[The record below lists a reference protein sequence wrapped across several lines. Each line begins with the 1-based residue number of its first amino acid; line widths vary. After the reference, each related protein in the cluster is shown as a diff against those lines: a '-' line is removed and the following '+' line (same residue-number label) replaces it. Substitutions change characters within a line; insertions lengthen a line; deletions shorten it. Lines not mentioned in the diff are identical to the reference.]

1 MLKEGV
7 FLGKR
12 YEILG
17 RIGSGGMADVY
28 KGKDHKL
35 NRYVAVKVLKSDYRN
50 DESFIKKF
58 VSEAQAAAGLMHP
71 NVVNVYDVGQDRGLY
86 YMVMEL
92 VEGITLKEYIEK
104 KERLSA
110 KETISISIQ
119 MISGIQAAHNH
130 HIIHRDIKPQN
141 IIISK
146 DGKVKVTDFG
156 IARATTSTATI
167 STNVMGSVH
176 YTSPEQAK
184 GGIVDERSDI
194 YSAGISMYEM
204 VTGHVPFDGDS
215 TVSVALKHLKEK
227 IVAPSVEVPDIPYS
241 LDCIIMKCTEK
252 NVERRYQNCQDL
264 ISDLKHS
271 LVDPDGHFVDEQLD
285 VYTGRKTTGDET
297 ILMSE
302 DEIRRAQERSYSQS
316 DDYDDPDYDDYDYDD
331 DDYDDDDYD
340 DDDDDYRAPTQRRN
354 SDYNRKKNVDPNTK
368 KIMKILMVV
377 AAAIIAMVII
387 FMVGNAMGA
396 FKGGIGLN
404 TTTNDAKVVVPNLL
418 GMTEDEAKAALKKKN
433 LGYSIAGREESDKYA
448 AGEIMEQSEKANSK
462 VEKNT
467 EIKVVI
473 STGKA
478 KKTVS
483 VPDVKGMSEDDAQKT
498 LENLN
503 LVVEA
508 QAQNSD
514 TVASGK
520 VISTDPAEGTQ
531 LTEGSKVTMYVSL
544 GIESVEVPSIIG
556 MSSEE
561 AQSAIQNVGLQASV
575 TEDYSDTVTSGMVI
589 SQDPASGKVKKGST
603 VNIVVSK
610 GTKVK
615 MVTVPSL
622 SGMTQQ
628 AAEQA
633 IIDAGL
639 TVGSVT
645 EEYNAG
651 VSAGYVISQTASVG
665 SQIEKGSSVGFVVS
679 KGAQPSTDNGNTGG
693 EDNESSESQ

>member
-110 KETISISIQ
+110 KEAISISIQ

-194 YSAGISMYEM
+194 YSAGITMYEM

-252 NVERRYQNCQDL
+252 NVERRYQNCQAL

-271 LVDPDGHFVDEQLD
+271 LVDPDGHFVDEQLG
-285 VYTGRKTTGDET
+285 VFTGRKPAGDET

-316 DDYDDPDYDDYDYDD
+316 DDYDDSDYDD

-483 VPDVKGMSEDDAQKT
+483 VPDVRGMSEDDAQKT

-508 QAQNSD
+508 QAQNND

-520 VISTDPAEGTQ
+520 VISTDPAAGTQ

-544 GIESVEVPSIIG
+544 GIESVEVPSITG

-575 TEDYSDTVTSGMVI
+575 TEDYSDTVASGMVI
-589 SQDPASGKVKKGST
+589 SQDPASGKVRKGST

-610 GTKVK
+610 GAKVK
-615 MVTVPSL
+615 MVTVPPL

-651 VSAGYVISQTASVG
+651 VSAGYVISQTAPAG

-693 EDNESSESQ
+693 EDNESSELQ

>member
-110 KETISISIQ
+110 KEAISISIQ

-194 YSAGISMYEM
+194 YSAGITMYEM

-252 NVERRYQNCQDL
+252 NVERRYQNCQAL

-271 LVDPDGHFVDEQLD
+271 LVDPDGHFVDEQLG
-285 VYTGRKTTGDET
+285 VFTGRKPAGDET

-316 DDYDDPDYDDYDYDD
+316 DDYDDSDYDD

-433 LGYSIAGREESDKYA
+433 LGYSIAEREESDKYA

-483 VPDVKGMSEDDAQKT
+483 VPDVRGMSEDDAQKT

-508 QAQNSD
+508 QAQNND

-520 VISTDPAEGTQ
+520 VISTDPAAGTQ

-544 GIESVEVPSIIG
+544 GIESVEVPSITG

-575 TEDYSDTVTSGMVI
+575 TEDYSDTVASGMVI
-589 SQDPASGKVKKGST
+589 SQDPASGKVRKGST

-610 GTKVK
+610 GAKVK
-615 MVTVPSL
+615 MVTVPPL

-651 VSAGYVISQTASVG
+651 VSAGYVISQTAPAG

-693 EDNESSESQ
+693 EDNESSELQ

>member
-110 KETISISIQ
+110 KEAISISIQ

-194 YSAGISMYEM
+194 YSAGITMYEM

-252 NVERRYQNCQDL
+252 NVERRYQNCQAL

-271 LVDPDGHFVDEQLD
+271 LVDPDGHFVDEQLG
-285 VYTGRKTTGDET
+285 VFTGRKPAGDET

-302 DEIRRAQERSYSQS
+302 DEIRRAQECSYSQS
-316 DDYDDPDYDDYDYDD
+316 DDYDDSDYDD
-331 DDYDDDDYD
+331 DDDDYD

-483 VPDVKGMSEDDAQKT
+483 VPDVRGMSEDDAQKT

-508 QAQNSD
+508 QAQNND

-520 VISTDPAEGTQ
+520 VISTDPAAGTQ

-544 GIESVEVPSIIG
+544 GIESVEVPSITG

-561 AQSAIQNVGLQASV
+561 AHAAVRKIYRM
-575 TEDYSDTVTSGMVI
+575 D
-589 SQDPASGKVKKGST
+589 
-603 VNIVVSK
+603 NI
-610 GTKVK
+610 T
-615 MVTVPSL
+615 
-622 SGMTQQ
+622 
-628 AAEQA
+628 
-633 IIDAGL
+633 I
-639 TVGSVT
+639 
-645 EEYNAG
+645 
-651 VSAGYVISQTASVG
+651 
-665 SQIEKGSSVGFVVS
+665 F
-679 KGAQPSTDNGNTGG
+679 
-693 EDNESSESQ
+693 

>member
-1 MLKEGV
+1 MW
-7 FLGKR
+7 
-12 YEILG
+12 
-17 RIGSGGMADVY
+17 
-28 KGKDHKL
+28 
-35 NRYVAVKVLKSDYRN
+35 
-50 DESFIKKF
+50 
-58 VSEAQAAAGLMHP
+58 EA
-71 NVVNVYDVGQDRGLY
+71 
-86 YMVMEL
+86 
-92 VEGITLKEYIEK
+92 
-104 KERLSA
+104 
-110 KETISISIQ
+110 
-119 MISGIQAAHNH
+119 
-130 HIIHRDIKPQN
+130 
-141 IIISK
+141 
-146 DGKVKVTDFG
+146 
-156 IARATTSTATI
+156 
-167 STNVMGSVH
+167 
-176 YTSPEQAK
+176 
-184 GGIVDERSDI
+184 
-194 YSAGISMYEM
+194 
-204 VTGHVPFDGDS
+204 
-215 TVSVALKHLKEK
+215 
-227 IVAPSVEVPDIPYS
+227 
-241 LDCIIMKCTEK
+241 
-252 NVERRYQNCQDL
+252 
-264 ISDLKHS
+264 
-271 LVDPDGHFVDEQLD
+271 
-285 VYTGRKTTGDET
+285 GDET

-316 DDYDDPDYDDYDYDD
+316 DDYDDSDYDD

-340 DDDDDYRAPTQRRN
+340 DDDDDYRAPSQRRN

-433 LGYSIAGREESDKYA
+433 LGYSISGRKESDKYA

-514 TVASGK
+514 IVASGK
-520 VISTDPAEGTQ
+520 VISTDPAAGTQ

-575 TEDYSDTVTSGMVI
+575 TEEYSDTVASGMVI

-610 GTKVK
+610 GAKVK
-615 MVTVPSL
+615 MVTVPPL

-679 KGAQPSTDNGNTGG
+679 KGPQPSTDNGNTGG
-693 EDNESSESQ
+693 EDNESSELQ

>member
-1 MLKEGV
+1 
-7 FLGKR
+7 
-12 YEILG
+12 
-17 RIGSGGMADVY
+17 
-28 KGKDHKL
+28 
-35 NRYVAVKVLKSDYRN
+35 
-50 DESFIKKF
+50 
-58 VSEAQAAAGLMHP
+58 
-71 NVVNVYDVGQDRGLY
+71 
-86 YMVMEL
+86 MVMEL

-110 KETISISIQ
+110 KEAISISIQ

-194 YSAGISMYEM
+194 YSAGITMYEM

-252 NVERRYQNCQDL
+252 NVERRYQNCQAL

-271 LVDPDGHFVDEQLD
+271 LVDPDGHFVDEQLG
-285 VYTGRKTTGDET
+285 VFTGRKPAGDET

-316 DDYDDPDYDDYDYDD
+316 DDYDDSDYD
-331 DDYDDDDYD
+331 D

-483 VPDVKGMSEDDAQKT
+483 VPDVRGMSEDDAQKT

-508 QAQNSD
+508 QAQNND

-520 VISTDPAEGTQ
+520 VISTDPAAGTQ

-544 GIESVEVPSIIG
+544 GIESVEVPSITG

-575 TEDYSDTVTSGMVI
+575 TEDYSDTVASGMVI
-589 SQDPASGKVKKGST
+589 SQDPASGKVRKGST

-610 GTKVK
+610 GAKVK
-615 MVTVPSL
+615 MVTVPPL

-651 VSAGYVISQTASVG
+651 VSAGYVISQTAPAG

-693 EDNESSESQ
+693 EDNESSELQ

>member
-104 KERLSA
+104 KECLSA
-110 KETISISIQ
+110 KEAISISIQ

-194 YSAGISMYEM
+194 YSAGITMYEM

-285 VYTGRKTTGDET
+285 VFTGRKPAGDET

-316 DDYDDPDYDDYDYDD
+316 DDYDDE
-331 DDYDDDDYD
+331 DYD

-354 SDYNRKKNVDPNTK
+354 SDYNRKKSVDPNTK

-483 VPDVKGMSEDDAQKT
+483 IPDVRGMSEDDAQKT

-508 QAQNSD
+508 QAQNND

-520 VISTDPAEGTQ
+520 VISTDPAAGTQ

-544 GIESVEVPSIIG
+544 GIESVEVPSITG

-575 TEDYSDTVTSGMVI
+575 TEEYSDTVASGMVI

-610 GTKVK
+610 GAKVK
-615 MVTVPSL
+615 MVTVPPL

-645 EEYNAG
+645 EEYNES

-693 EDNESSESQ
+693 EDNESSELQ

>member
-110 KETISISIQ
+110 KEAISISIQ

-194 YSAGISMYEM
+194 YSAGITMYEM

-285 VYTGRKTTGDET
+285 VFTGRKPAGDET

-316 DDYDDPDYDDYDYDD
+316 DDYDDSDYDD

-377 AAAIIAMVII
+377 AAAIIAMVVI

-508 QAQNSD
+508 QAQNND

-520 VISTDPAEGTQ
+520 VISTDPVAGTQ

-544 GIESVEVPSIIG
+544 GIESVEVPSITG

-575 TEDYSDTVTSGMVI
+575 TEDYSDTVASGMVI

-610 GTKVK
+610 GAKVK
-615 MVTVPSL
+615 MVTVPPL

-651 VSAGYVISQTASVG
+651 VSAGYVISQTAPAG

-693 EDNESSESQ
+693 EDNESSELQ

>member
-110 KETISISIQ
+110 KEAISISIQ

-194 YSAGISMYEM
+194 YSAGITMYEM

-252 NVERRYQNCQDL
+252 NVERRYQNCQAL

-271 LVDPDGHFVDEQLD
+271 LVDPDGHFVDEQLG
-285 VYTGRKTTGDET
+285 VFTGRKPAGDET

-316 DDYDDPDYDDYDYDD
+316 DDYDDSDYDD

-483 VPDVKGMSEDDAQKT
+483 VPDVRGMSEDDAQKT

-508 QAQNSD
+508 QAQNND

-520 VISTDPAEGTQ
+520 VISTDPAAGTQ

-544 GIESVEVPSIIG
+544 GIESVEVPSITG

-575 TEDYSDTVTSGMVI
+575 TEDYSDTVASGMVI

-610 GTKVK
+610 GAKVK

-651 VSAGYVISQTASVG
+651 VSAGYVISQTAPAG

-693 EDNESSESQ
+693 EDNESSELQ

>member
-110 KETISISIQ
+110 KEAISISIQ

-194 YSAGISMYEM
+194 YSAGITMYEM

-252 NVERRYQNCQDL
+252 NVERRYQNCQAL

-271 LVDPDGHFVDEQLD
+271 LVDPDGHFVDEQLG
-285 VYTGRKTTGDET
+285 VFTGRKPAGDET

-316 DDYDDPDYDDYDYDD
+316 DDYDDSDYDD
-331 DDYDDDDYD
+331 DDYDDDD

-483 VPDVKGMSEDDAQKT
+483 VPDVRGMSEDDAQKT

-508 QAQNSD
+508 QAQNND

-520 VISTDPAEGTQ
+520 VISTDPAAGTQ

-544 GIESVEVPSIIG
+544 GIESVEVPSITG

-575 TEDYSDTVTSGMVI
+575 TEDYSDTVASGMVI
-589 SQDPASGKVKKGST
+589 SQDPASGKVRKGST

-610 GTKVK
+610 GAKVK
-615 MVTVPSL
+615 MVTVPPL

-651 VSAGYVISQTASVG
+651 VSAGYVISQTAPAG

-693 EDNESSESQ
+693 EDNESSELQ

>member
-110 KETISISIQ
+110 KEAISISIQ

-194 YSAGISMYEM
+194 YSAGITMYEM

-252 NVERRYQNCQDL
+252 NVERRYQNCQAL

-271 LVDPDGHFVDEQLD
+271 LVDPDGHFVDEQLG
-285 VYTGRKTTGDET
+285 VFTGRKPAGDET

-316 DDYDDPDYDDYDYDD
+316 DDYDDS
-331 DDYDDDDYD
+331 DYDDDDYD

-483 VPDVKGMSEDDAQKT
+483 VPDVRGMSEDDAQKT

-508 QAQNSD
+508 QAQNND

-520 VISTDPAEGTQ
+520 VISTDPAAGTQ

-544 GIESVEVPSIIG
+544 GIESVEVPSITG

-575 TEDYSDTVTSGMVI
+575 TEDYSDTVASGMVI
-589 SQDPASGKVKKGST
+589 SQDPASGKVRKGST

-610 GTKVK
+610 GAKVK
-615 MVTVPSL
+615 MVTVPPL

-651 VSAGYVISQTASVG
+651 VSAGYVISQTAPAG

-693 EDNESSESQ
+693 EDNESSELQ

>member
-110 KETISISIQ
+110 KEAISISIQ

-194 YSAGISMYEM
+194 YSAGITMYEM

-252 NVERRYQNCQDL
+252 NVERRYQNCQAL

-271 LVDPDGHFVDEQLD
+271 LVDPDGHFVDEQLG
-285 VYTGRKTTGDET
+285 VFTGRKPAGDET

-316 DDYDDPDYDDYDYDD
+316 DDYDDS
-331 DDYDDDDYD
+331 DYDDDDYD

-508 QAQNSD
+508 QAQNND

-520 VISTDPAEGTQ
+520 VISTDPAAGTQ

-544 GIESVEVPSIIG
+544 GIESVEVPSITG

-575 TEDYSDTVTSGMVI
+575 TEDYSDTVASGMVI
-589 SQDPASGKVKKGST
+589 SQDPASGKVRKGST

-610 GTKVK
+610 GAKVK
-615 MVTVPSL
+615 MVTVPPL

-651 VSAGYVISQTASVG
+651 VSAGYVISQTAPAG

-693 EDNESSESQ
+693 EDNESSELQ

>member
-110 KETISISIQ
+110 KEAISISIQ

-194 YSAGISMYEM
+194 YSAGITMYEM

-285 VYTGRKTTGDET
+285 VFTGRKPVGDET

-316 DDYDDPDYDDYDYDD
+316 DDYDDSDYDD

-368 KIMKILMVV
+368 KIMKILMIV

-396 FKGGIGLN
+396 FKGCIGLN

-508 QAQNSD
+508 QAQNND

-520 VISTDPAEGTQ
+520 VISTDPAAGTQ

-544 GIESVEVPSIIG
+544 GIESVEVPSITG

-575 TEDYSDTVTSGMVI
+575 TEDYSDTVASGMVI

-610 GTKVK
+610 GAKVK

-651 VSAGYVISQTASVG
+651 VSAGYVISQTAPAG

-693 EDNESSESQ
+693 EDNGSSELQ

>member
-35 NRYVAVKVLKSDYRN
+35 NRYVAVKVLKSDFRN

-104 KERLSA
+104 KEQLSA

-194 YSAGISMYEM
+194 YSAGITMYEM

-271 LVDPDGHFVDEQLD
+271 LVDPDGHFVNEQLD
-285 VYTGRKTTGDET
+285 VYTGRKSTGDET

-302 DEIRRAQERSYSQS
+302 DEIRRAQGRQYPQQD
-316 DDYDDPDYDDYDYDD
+316 DDYDDPDE
-331 DDYDDDDYD
+331 DDYDDDE
-340 DDDDDYRAPTQRRN
+340 DDDDDYRVSSQRRR

-387 FMVGNAMGA
+387 FMVGNAVGA
-396 FKGGIGLN
+396 FKGGMGTN

-433 LGYSIAGREESDKYA
+433 LGYSVSGREASDKYA

-462 VEKNT
+462 VAKNT
-467 EIKVVI
+467 EVKVVI

-478 KKTVS
+478 TKTVS
-483 VPDVKGMSEDDAQKT
+483 VPNVQGMSEDEAQKA
-498 LENLN
+498 LEKVN
-503 LVVEA
+503 LVVES

-514 TVASGK
+514 SVASGK
-520 VISTDPAEGTQ
+520 VISTDPAAGTQ
-531 LTEGSKVTMYVSL
+531 LEEGSKVTMYVSL
-544 GIESVEVPSIIG
+544 GIESVDVPSVTG
-556 MSSEE
+556 MSSAD
-561 AQSAIQNVGLQASV
+561 AQAAIQYQGLSVGSV
-575 TEDYSDTVTSGMVI
+575 TEDYSDTVAEGLVI
-589 SQDPASGKVKKGST
+589 SQDPSGGKVKKGSS
-603 VNIVVSK
+603 VSIVVSK
-610 GTKVK
+610 GPKTK

-622 SGMTQQ
+622 SGMTQS

-633 IIDAGL
+633 LLDAGL
-639 TVGSVT
+639 TVGNVT
-645 EEYNAG
+645 EEYSYG
-651 VSAGYVISQTASVG
+651 VSYGYVISQTASAG
-665 SQIEKGSSVGFVVS
+665 SQMEKGSSVGFVIS
-679 KGAQPSTDNGNTGG
+679 KGAQPSSDSGNNGGTTGG
-693 EDNESSESQ
+693 DSSDSTDTQ

>member
-110 KETISISIQ
+110 KEAISISIQ

-194 YSAGISMYEM
+194 YSAGITMYEM

-252 NVERRYQNCQDL
+252 NVERRYQNCQAL

-271 LVDPDGHFVDEQLD
+271 LVDPDGHFVDEQLG
-285 VYTGRKTTGDET
+285 VFTGRKPAGDET

-316 DDYDDPDYDDYDYDD
+316 DDYDDSDYDD

-483 VPDVKGMSEDDAQKT
+483 VPDVRGMSEDDAQKT

-503 LVVEA
+503 LIVEA
-508 QAQNSD
+508 QAQNND

-520 VISTDPAEGTQ
+520 VISTDPAAGTQ

-544 GIESVEVPSIIG
+544 GIESVEVPSITG

-575 TEDYSDTVTSGMVI
+575 TEDYSDTVASGMVI
-589 SQDPASGKVKKGST
+589 SQDPASGKVRKGST

-610 GTKVK
+610 GAKVK
-615 MVTVPSL
+615 MVTVPPL

-651 VSAGYVISQTASVG
+651 VSAGYVISQTAPAG

-693 EDNESSESQ
+693 EDNESSELQ

>member
-35 NRYVAVKVLKSDYRN
+35 NRYVAVKVLKSDFRN

-104 KERLSA
+104 KEQLSA

-194 YSAGISMYEM
+194 YSAGITMYEM

-252 NVERRYQNCQDL
+252 NVEKRYQNCQDL

-271 LVDPDGHFVDEQLD
+271 LVDPDGHFVNEQLD
-285 VYTGRKTTGDET
+285 VYTGRQQTGDET

-302 DEIRRAQERSYSQS
+302 EEIRRAQGRNYPSQN
-316 DDYDDPDYDDYDYDD
+316 DDYDDP
-331 DDYDDDDYD
+331 DDDDYD
-340 DDDDDYRAPTQRRN
+340 DDDDDDDYRAPSQRRK

-387 FMVGNAMGA
+387 AMVGNAVGA
-396 FKGGIGLN
+396 FKGGIKTN

-433 LGYSIAGREESDKYA
+433 LGYSVSGREASDKYA

-462 VEKNT
+462 VAKNT
-467 EIKVVI
+467 EVKVVI
-473 STGKA
+473 STGED

-483 VPDVKGMSEDDAQKT
+483 VPNVQGMTEDEAQKA
-498 LENLN
+498 LEKLN
-503 LVVEA
+503 LVVDS
-508 QAQNSD
+508 QGQNSD
-514 TVASGK
+514 SVAAGK
-520 VISTDPAEGTQ
+520 VISTDPSSGTQ
-531 LTEGSKVTMYVSL
+531 LEEGSKVTMYISL
-544 GIESVEVPSIIG
+544 GVETIDVPTVTN
-556 MSSEE
+556 MSSAD
-561 AQSAIQNVGLQASV
+561 AQAAIQYQGLNVGSI
-575 TEDYSDTVTSGMVI
+575 TEDYSDTVEEGLVI
-589 SQDPASGKVKKGST
+589 SQDPTGGKVKKGST

-610 GTKVK
+610 GAKTK

-622 SGMTQQ
+622 SGMTQA

-633 IIDAGL
+633 ITEAGL
-639 TVGSVT
+639 TIGSVT
-645 EEYNAG
+645 EEYSSS

-679 KGAQPSTDNGNTGG
+679 KGAQPSSDSGNTGG
-693 EDNESSESQ
+693 NSDGDSSDSSDTQQ

>member
-110 KETISISIQ
+110 KEAISISIQ

-194 YSAGISMYEM
+194 YSAGITMYEM

-252 NVERRYQNCQDL
+252 NVERRYQNCQAL

-271 LVDPDGHFVDEQLD
+271 LVDPDGHFVDEQLG
-285 VYTGRKTTGDET
+285 VFTGRKPAGDET

-316 DDYDDPDYDDYDYDD
+316 DDYDDSDYD
-331 DDYDDDDYD
+331 D

-483 VPDVKGMSEDDAQKT
+483 VPDVRGMSEDDAQKT

-508 QAQNSD
+508 QAQNND

-520 VISTDPAEGTQ
+520 VISTDPAAGTQ

-544 GIESVEVPSIIG
+544 GIESVEVPSITG

-575 TEDYSDTVTSGMVI
+575 TEDYSDTVASGMVI
-589 SQDPASGKVKKGST
+589 SQDPASGKVRKGST

-610 GTKVK
+610 GAKVK
-615 MVTVPSL
+615 MVTVPPL

-651 VSAGYVISQTASVG
+651 VSAGYVISQTAPAG

-693 EDNESSESQ
+693 EDNESSELQ